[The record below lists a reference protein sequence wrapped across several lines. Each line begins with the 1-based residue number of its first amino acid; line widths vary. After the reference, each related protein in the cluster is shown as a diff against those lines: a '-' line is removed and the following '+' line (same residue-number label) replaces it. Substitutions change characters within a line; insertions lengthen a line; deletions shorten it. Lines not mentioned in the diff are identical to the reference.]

1 MQANQGGVVF
11 RVANEL
17 FFLPAT
23 VAQRVVPVPKMGRIP
38 GAPPDLCGLALVEGE
53 MIPVVSLAEPR
64 TAMLVVQYLGERL
77 GIVGIDVVA
86 TGRFETT
93 HDHVLHSG
101 EHARLFDVSA
111 VVARVR
117 DTRWVV

>member
-1 MQANQGGVVF
+1 MTTMQGGVVF
-11 RVANEL
+11 SVDGDL

-23 VAQRVVPVPKMGRIP
+23 VAQRVAPVPKIGRIP
-38 GAPPDLCGLALVEGE
+38 GAPPDLCGLALVDGE
-53 MIPVVSLAEPR
+53 MIPIVAVAQSR
-64 TAMLVVQYLGERL
+64 SAMLVVQYLGERL
-77 GIVGIDVVA
+77 GIVGVNVIA
-86 TGRFETT
+86 SGRFETQ
-93 HDHVLHSG
+93 HDHVLYNS

>member
-1 MQANQGGVVF
+1 MQGGVVF
-11 RVANEL
+11 RVESEL

-23 VAQRVVPVPKMGRIP
+23 VAQRVVPVPPIGRIP

-53 MIPVVSLAEPR
+53 MIPVLAVAGPR
-64 TAMLVVQYLGERL
+64 TAMLVVQYLGER
-77 GIVGIDVVA
+77 VGVVGVEVLA
-86 TGRFETT
+86 TGRFETQ
-93 HDHVLHSG
+93 HDHVVHAG

-111 VVARVR
+111 VLARVR

>member
-1 MQANQGGVVF
+1 MQSTQGGVVF
-11 RVANEL
+11 RVGSEL

-23 VAQRVVPVPKMGRIP
+23 VAQRVVPVPQIGRIP
-38 GAPPDLCGLALVEGE
+38 SAPPDLCGLALVDGE
-53 MIPVVSLAEPR
+53 MIPVVALAGSR
-64 TAMLVVQYLGERL
+64 TAMLVVQYLGERV
-77 GIVGIDVVA
+77 GIVGVDVIA
-86 TGRFETT
+86 SGRFETQ
-93 HDHVLHSG
+93 HDRVVHRD

>member
-1 MQANQGGVVF
+1 MTGSQGGVVF
-11 RVANEL
+11 RVGTAL
-17 FFLPAT
+17 FYLPAT
-23 VAQRVVPVPKMGRIP
+23 VAQRVVPVPQIGRIP
-38 GAPPDLCGLALVEGE
+38 SAPPDLCGLALVEGE
-53 MIPVVSLAEPR
+53 MIPVVALAEAR

-77 GIVGIDVVA
+77 GIVGVDVLA
-86 TGRFETT
+86 SGRFATE
-93 HDHVLHSG
+93 HDHVLYEG

>member
-1 MQANQGGVVF
+1 MQGSQGGVVF
-11 RVANEL
+11 RVGEEL

-23 VAQRVVPVPKMGRIP
+23 VAARVAPVPKIGRIP
-38 GAPPDLCGLALVEGE
+38 SAPPDLCGLALVDGE
-53 MIPVVSLAEPR
+53 MIPIVALATPR
-64 TAMLVVQYLGERL
+64 TAMLVVTYLGERL
-77 GIVGIDVVA
+77 GIVGVDVIA
-86 TGRFETT
+86 TGRFETQ
-93 HDHVLHSG
+93 HDHVLYRD